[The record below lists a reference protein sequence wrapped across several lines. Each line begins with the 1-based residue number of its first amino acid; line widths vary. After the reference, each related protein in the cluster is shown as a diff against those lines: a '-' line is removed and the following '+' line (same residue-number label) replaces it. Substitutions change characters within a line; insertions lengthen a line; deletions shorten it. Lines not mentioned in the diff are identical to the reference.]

1 MKGILFSSDFVIDN
15 NGNERLLE
23 INTDTAFLNN
33 ALPLI
38 DFTNFFGILS
48 SNNITE
54 VSVVYKDE
62 LHSNFVNH
70 LSQSL
75 SENAPYITTFTKTIV
90 ELNSIFPTTP
100 EDSETK
106 FILRL
111 AYDETA
117 VVDSEYAKGKL
128 ELLKLFVDN
137 EDSGSVCNFYHSSLI
152 DGTYNTLDGTINDN
166 NSIPDFVV
174 KKKLEQKQQGAFY
187 KVGKSELSSEARINE
202 FIASQAAEG
211 DMIQQ
216 YHFNSSSVSSNNKIT
231 SIRSFNI
238 IYGANLDIIPLLE
251 YQIESIFDLP
261 TNLSTEI
268 DNTIINNLLSPKHYY
283 EFATNFVK
291 EKTYGGLL
299 GTHEIIMEDDSSTQ
313 LQNLIVG
320 DRVKSY
326 FISGSPQRDNMEAIL
341 NWENEGNTLP
351 TGSYTTSSFVE
362 NIFSSSVENNII
374 NELKIGG
381 DTIYAS
387 VSNTFLVYQT
397 DTNSIV
403 FKKAL
408 GIDPATD
415 LLVDNAG
422 NNITI
427 DENNLYV
434 LNEDTHKIVEIDVED
449 VDTYLIAGT
458 DNIINTSF
466 FITHNYYC
474 FPAGTKITLEGGTTK
489 NIEDIVEGDEVIS
502 FNETTSTIEPK
513 KVVGTKQPIHNDIV
527 KYHLS
532 NDTELTCTF
541 DHPIYVNGLELASFT
556 PEWTTERYS
565 LDKKVSKIKVGDMV
579 RLATG
584 GHTAIKEIEVLKSEN
599 TQTYIITVEDNHNF
613 YANNILVHNK

>member
-33 ALPLI
+33 ALPLV
-38 DFTNFFGILS
+38 DFTNLFGILS
-48 SNNITE
+48 DNNITE

-70 LSQSL
+70 LSQSI
-75 SENAPYITTFTKTIV
+75 SENAPYITTFTKNVV
-90 ELNSIFPTTP
+90 ELNSIFPATP
-100 EDSETK
+100 EDGDNK

-128 ELLKLFVDN
+128 ELLKLFADN
-137 EDSGSVCNFYHSSLI
+137 GETGSVCNFYHSSTV

-187 KVGKSELSSEARINE
+187 KVGKSELSADVRINE
-202 FIASQAAEG
+202 FIANQAAEG

-216 YHFNSSSVSSNNKIT
+216 YHFNPSSVSSNNKIT

-238 IYGANLDIIPLLE
+238 IYGTNLDIIPLLD

-261 TNLSTEI
+261 TNLLTEI

-283 EFATNFVK
+283 EFATNFTK
-291 EKTYGGLL
+291 QPQRTKGGLL
-299 GTHEIIMEDDSSTQ
+299 GTHEVIMEDDSVTQ

-326 FISGSPQRDNMEAIL
+326 FISGSPMRDNVDEVF

-362 NIFSSSVENNII
+362 NIFSASIENNII

-397 DTNSIV
+397 NTNSIV

-408 GIDPATD
+408 KIDPATD

-422 NNITI
+422 NNVTV

-466 FITHNYYC
+466 IITHNWC
-474 FPAGTKITLEGGTTK
+474 FPAGTKITLSDNSLK
-489 NIEDIVEGDEVIS
+489 NIEDVMVGENVLTYNEETG
-502 FNETTSTIEPK
+502 FNETG
-513 KVVGTKQPIHNDIV
+513 VVGDLKKHEVSSVIKLTFDGEKTIITTNEHPFFVKDKGWVKANELQSNDIC
-527 KYHLS
+527 KTDISEDIKILS
-532 NDTELTCTF
+532 VEL
-541 DHPIYVNGLELASFT
+541 LEETHTVYNLLS
-556 PEWTTERYS
+556 
-565 LDKKVSKIKVGDMV
+565 VS
-579 RLATG
+579 
-584 GHTAIKEIEVLKSEN
+584 
-599 TQTYIITVEDNHNF
+599 DNHNF

>member
-1 MKGILFSSDFVIDN
+1 MKGILFSSDFVVDN

-38 DFTNFFGILS
+38 DFTSFFGILS

-75 SENAPYITTFTKTIV
+75 SESAPFITTFTKNIV
-90 ELNSIFPTTP
+90 ELNSIFPTIP
-100 EDSETK
+100 EDGDNK

-137 EDSGSVCNFYHSSLI
+137 EETGSVCNFYHSSTV

-238 IYGANLDIIPLLE
+238 IYGANLDIIPLLD
-251 YQIESIFDLP
+251 YKIESIFDLP

-268 DNTIINNLLSPKHYY
+268 DNGVINNLLSPKHYY
-283 EFATNFVK
+283 EFATNFTK
-291 EKTYGGLL
+291 QPQRTKGGLL
-299 GTHEIIMEDDSSTQ
+299 GTHEVIMEDDSLTQ
-313 LQNLIVG
+313 MQNLIVG

-326 FISGSPQRDNMEAIL
+326 FINGSPMRDNVEEVF
-341 NWENEGNTLP
+341 NWENGGSTLP

-362 NIFSSSVENNII
+362 NIFSSDVENNII

-397 DTNSIV
+397 DTDSIV
-403 FKKAL
+403 FKKSL
-408 GIDPATD
+408 KIDPSVD
-415 LLVDNAG
+415 LLVDNSG
-422 NNITI
+422 NNVTI
-427 DENNLYV
+427 DENNLYI

-466 FITHNYYC
+466 IITHNWC
-474 FPAGTKITLEGGTTK
+474 FLAGTKITLSDNSLK
-489 NIEDIVEGDEVIS
+489 NIEDVIVGENVLTY
-502 FNETTSTIEPK
+502 NEETGINEPG
-513 KVVGTKQPIHNDIV
+513 VVGDLKKHEVSSIIKLTFDGEKTIVTTNEHPFFVKDKGWVKANELQSNDIC
-527 KYHLS
+527 KTDLLEDIKILS
-532 NDTELTCTF
+532 VEILEETHTVYNLLSVS
-541 DHPIYVNGLELASFT
+541 DH
-556 PEWTTERYS
+556 
-565 LDKKVSKIKVGDMV
+565 
-579 RLATG
+579 
-584 GHTAIKEIEVLKSEN
+584 
-599 TQTYIITVEDNHNF
+599 HNF

>member
-33 ALPLI
+33 ALPLV
-38 DFTNFFGILS
+38 DFTNLFGILS
-48 SNNITE
+48 DNNITE

-70 LSQSL
+70 LSQSI
-75 SENAPYITTFTKTIV
+75 SENAPYITTFTKNVV
-90 ELNSIFPTTP
+90 ELNSIFPATP
-100 EDSETK
+100 EDGDNK

-128 ELLKLFVDN
+128 ELLKLFADN
-137 EDSGSVCNFYHSSLI
+137 GETGSVCNFYHSSTV

-187 KVGKSELSSEARINE
+187 KVGKSELSADVRINE
-202 FIASQAAEG
+202 FIANQAAEG

-216 YHFNSSSVSSNNKIT
+216 YHFNPSSVSSNNKIT

-238 IYGANLDIIPLLE
+238 IYGTNLDIIPLLD

-261 TNLSTEI
+261 TNLLTEI

-283 EFATNFVK
+283 EFATNFTK
-291 EKTYGGLL
+291 QPQRTKGGLL
-299 GTHEIIMEDDSSTQ
+299 GTHEIIMEDDSVTQ

-326 FISGSPQRDNMEAIL
+326 FISGSPMRDNVDEVF

-362 NIFSSSVENNII
+362 NIFSASIENNII

-397 DTNSIV
+397 NTNSIV

-408 GIDPATD
+408 KIDPATD

-422 NNITI
+422 NNVTV

-466 FITHNYYC
+466 IITHNWC
-474 FPAGTKITLEGGTTK
+474 FPAGTKITLSDNSLK
-489 NIEDIVEGDEVIS
+489 NIEDVMVGENVLTYNEETG
-502 FNETTSTIEPK
+502 FNETG
-513 KVVGTKQPIHNDIV
+513 VVGDLKKHEVSSVIKLTFDGEKTIITTNEHPFFVKDKGWVKANELQSNDIC
-527 KYHLS
+527 KTDISEDIKILS
-532 NDTELTCTF
+532 VEL
-541 DHPIYVNGLELASFT
+541 LEETHTVYNLLS
-556 PEWTTERYS
+556 
-565 LDKKVSKIKVGDMV
+565 VS
-579 RLATG
+579 
-584 GHTAIKEIEVLKSEN
+584 
-599 TQTYIITVEDNHNF
+599 DNHNF

>member
-1 MKGILFSSDFVIDN
+1 MKGILFSSDFVVDN

-38 DFTNFFGILS
+38 DFTSFFGILS
-48 SNNITE
+48 GNNITE

-62 LHSNFVNH
+62 LHSNFVDH

-75 SENAPYITTFTKTIV
+75 SESAPFITTFTKNVV
-90 ELNSIFPTTP
+90 ELNSIFPATP
-100 EDSETK
+100 EDGDNK

-117 VVDSEYAKGKL
+117 IVDSEYAKGKL

-137 EDSGSVCNFYHSSLI
+137 EETGSVCNFYHSSTV

-174 KKKLEQKQQGAFY
+174 KKKLEQKQQGVFY
-187 KVGKSELSSEARINE
+187 KVGKTELSAESRINE

-216 YHFNSSSVSSNNKIT
+216 YHFNPSSVSSNNKIT

-238 IYGANLDIIPLLE
+238 IYGANLDIIPLLD
-251 YQIESIFDLP
+251 YKIESIFDLP
-261 TNLSTEI
+261 TNLSAEI
-268 DNTIINNLLSPKHYY
+268 DNTVINNLLSPKHYY
-283 EFATNFVK
+283 EFATNFTK
-291 EKTYGGLL
+291 QPQRTKGGLL
-299 GTHEIIMEDDSSTQ
+299 GTHEILMEDDSLTQ
-313 LQNLIVG
+313 MQNLIVG

-326 FISGSPQRDNMEAIL
+326 FISGSPMRDNVEEVF
-341 NWENEGNTLP
+341 NWENEGSTLP

-362 NIFSSSVENNII
+362 NIFSSDVENNII

-403 FKKAL
+403 FKKSL
-408 GIDPATD
+408 KIDPSVD

-422 NNITI
+422 NNVTI

-466 FITHNYYC
+466 IITHNWC
-474 FPAGTKITLEGGTTK
+474 FPAGTKITLSDNSLK
-489 NIEDIVEGDEVIS
+489 NIEDVMVGENVLTYNEETG
-502 FNETTSTIEPK
+502 FNETG
-513 KVVGTKQPIHNDIV
+513 VVGDLKKHEVSSIVKLTFDGEKNIITTNEHPFFVKDKGWVKANELQSNDICKTDLLEDV
-527 KYHLS
+527 KILS
-532 NDTELTCTF
+532 VELLEETHTVYNLLSVS
-541 DHPIYVNGLELASFT
+541 DH
-556 PEWTTERYS
+556 
-565 LDKKVSKIKVGDMV
+565 
-579 RLATG
+579 
-584 GHTAIKEIEVLKSEN
+584 
-599 TQTYIITVEDNHNF
+599 HNF

>member
-38 DFTNFFGILS
+38 DFTNFFDILS

-187 KVGKSELSSEARINE
+187 KVGKSELSAEVRINE
-202 FIASQAAEG
+202 FIVNQSAEG

-238 IYGANLDIIPLLE
+238 IYGANLDIIPLLD

-283 EFATNFVK
+283 EFATNFTK
-291 EKTYGGLL
+291 QPQKTKGGLL
-299 GTHEIIMEDDSSTQ
+299 GTHEIIMEDDSLTQ

-326 FISGSPQRDNMEAIL
+326 FISGSPMRDNVEAVF

-362 NIFSSSVENNII
+362 NTFSSSVENNII
-374 NELKIGG
+374 NELKMGG

-408 GIDPATD
+408 KIDPATD
-415 LLVDNAG
+415 FLVDNAG
-422 NNITI
+422 NNVTI

-434 LNEDTHKIVEIDVED
+434 LDEDTHKIVEIDVED

-466 FITHNYYC
+466 IITHNWC
-474 FPAGTKITLEGGTTK
+474 FPAGTQITLSDNSLK
-489 NIEDIVEGDEVIS
+489 NIEDVIVGENVLTYNEETG
-502 FNETTSTIEPK
+502 FNETG
-513 KVVGTKQPIHNDIV
+513 VVGDLKKHEVSSIIKLTFDGEKTIITTTEHPFFVKEKGWVKANELQSNDICRTDLLEDIKIV
-527 KYHLS
+527 SVEILEETHTVYNLLS
-532 NDTELTCTF
+532 
-541 DHPIYVNGLELASFT
+541 
-556 PEWTTERYS
+556 
-565 LDKKVSKIKVGDMV
+565 VSN
-579 RLATG
+579 
-584 GHTAIKEIEVLKSEN
+584 H
-599 TQTYIITVEDNHNF
+599 HNF

>member
-1 MKGILFSSDFVIDN
+1 MKGILFSSDFVVDN
-15 NGNERLLE
+15 NENERLLE

-33 ALPLI
+33 ALSLI

-90 ELNSIFPTTP
+90 ELNSVFPTTP
-100 EDSETK
+100 EDNETK

-137 EDSGSVCNFYHSSLI
+137 EDSSSVCNFYHSSSI

-187 KVGKSELSSEARINE
+187 KVGKTELSSEVRINE
-202 FIASQAAEG
+202 FITSQSAEG

-216 YHFNSSSVSSNNKIT
+216 YHFNPSSVSSNNKIT

-238 IYGANLDIIPLLE
+238 IYGANLDIIPLLD

-283 EFATNFVK
+283 EFATNFTK
-291 EKTYGGLL
+291 QPQKTKGGLL
-299 GTHEIIMEDDSSTQ
+299 GTHEIIMEDDSLTQ
-313 LQNLIVG
+313 IQNLIVG

-326 FISGSPQRDNMEAIL
+326 FISGSPMRDNVEAVF

-362 NIFSSSVENNII
+362 NPG
-374 NELKIGG
+374 LKI
-381 DTIYAS
+381 
-387 VSNTFLVYQT
+387 
-397 DTNSIV
+397 
-403 FKKAL
+403 K
-408 GIDPATD
+408 
-415 LLVDNAG
+415 
-422 NNITI
+422 
-427 DENNLYV
+427 
-434 LNEDTHKIVEIDVED
+434 
-449 VDTYLIAGT
+449 
-458 DNIINTSF
+458 
-466 FITHNYYC
+466 
-474 FPAGTKITLEGGTTK
+474 
-489 NIEDIVEGDEVIS
+489 
-502 FNETTSTIEPK
+502 
-513 KVVGTKQPIHNDIV
+513 
-527 KYHLS
+527 
-532 NDTELTCTF
+532 
-541 DHPIYVNGLELASFT
+541 
-556 PEWTTERYS
+556 R
-565 LDKKVSKIKVGDMV
+565 
-579 RLATG
+579 
-584 GHTAIKEIEVLKSEN
+584 
-599 TQTYIITVEDNHNF
+599 
-613 YANNILVHNK
+613 

>member
-38 DFTNFFGILS
+38 DFTNFFGILN

-75 SENAPYITTFTKTIV
+75 SENAPYITTFTKTIT
-90 ELNSIFPTTP
+90 ELNSIFPATP
-100 EDSETK
+100 EDGETK

-137 EDSGSVCNFYHSSLI
+137 EDSGSVCNFYHSSLN

-174 KKKLEQKQQGAFY
+174 KKKIEQKQQGAFY
-187 KVGKSELSSEARINE
+187 KVGKSELSADVRINE
-202 FIASQAAEG
+202 FIVNQAAEG

-216 YHFNSSSVSSNNKIT
+216 YHFNPSSVSSNNKIT

-238 IYGANLDIIPLLE
+238 IYGANLDIIPLLD

-283 EFATNFVK
+283 EFATNFTK
-291 EKTYGGLL
+291 QPQKTKGGLL
-299 GTHEIIMEDDSSTQ
+299 GTHEVIMEDDSLTQ

-326 FISGSPQRDNMEAIL
+326 FISGSPVRDDMDAVF
-341 NWENEGNTLP
+341 NWENGGATLP

-362 NIFSSSVENNII
+362 NIFSSSVENNNIS
-374 NELKIGG
+374 ELKIGG
-381 DTIYAS
+381 DIVYAS
-387 VSNTFLVYQT
+387 ISNIFLVYQS

-408 GIDPATD
+408 MIDPATD
-415 LLVDNAG
+415 LLIDNAG
-422 NNITI
+422 NNVTI
-427 DENNLYV
+427 DENNLYI
-434 LNEDTHKIVEIDVED
+434 LNEDTHKIVEIDVEE

-466 FITHNYYC
+466 IITHNWC
-474 FPAGTKITLEGGTTK
+474 FPAGTKITLSDNSLK
-489 NIEDIVEGDEVIS
+489 NIEDVIVGENVLTYNGETGL
-502 FNETTSTIEPK
+502 NETG
-513 KVVGTKQPIHNDIV
+513 VVGDLKKHEVSSIIKLTFDGEKTIITTNEHPFFIKDKGWV
-527 KYHLS
+527 KANELQS
-532 NDTELTCTF
+532 NDVCKTDL
-541 DHPIYVNGLELASFT
+541 LE
-556 PEWTTERYS
+556 
-565 LDKKVSKIKVGDMV
+565 DKKIVSVEI
-579 RLATG
+579 LEET
-584 GHTAIKEIEVLKSEN
+584 HTVYNLLSVSN
-599 TQTYIITVEDNHNF
+599 HHNF